1 MAACLVPDVPAV
13 RIALKNLSEL
23 DKRLRE
29 EGVSFSQEA
38 SLHLR
43 EIAEAIKELES
54 SRKTAR
60 EKLEV
65 ETIETSKLRQRIM
78 NLEDDIRTEISA
90 CITAARKRNAAEMN
104 RLQSEL
110 KTILHDIESVEQRQ
124 QLLEQENTVFFQ
136 DKDNV
141 KGNYK
146 DAIDELNQLLSDKAS
161 KQILLSDKKKEI
173 KSLKDQILQVQTARN
188 DLKED
193 MIQKSKTFADSKHSL
208 EKEIEKIVLEIKE
221 QRKTNAEKHKELK
234 LITSE
239 LQDKEETITQCNT
252 HISQLEKSIAR
263 LTASKIKCKECIH
276 EKISEIEELDRQ
288 KVFHEKGL
296 LELAEAFEQKVQAL
310 QEQITEIENKMK
322 EEQKIKSALSESIAN
337 LSDTFS
343 TQRKEEDDAI
353 AKQRSLTK
361 RLEESKQRH
370 EEHIMSTA
378 KCKIEIK
385 NMKEEMRQ
393 LHDANIISAD
403 LFKKNL
409 EELEGQLAKENISR
423 SVSEAEKEKICQS
436 LKTLKEKHE
445 EHLSEL
451 NAAIK
456 LTKKRYKELLGEE
469 KKLQDHVLLSSVI
482 EGLTEELAKAD
493 KERIQM
499 EMNYQ
504 AEIQQ
509 LTRDA
514 ESITQACQEKEQD
527 LKVQESVLEKVEC
540 QFDIDHLRH
549 QTLQEQTT
557 ELKSQ
562 KKYFKLS
569 IQEVTKQ
576 TAALL
581 GPKEDL
587 KRELETLRA
596 KHMEMLTVHAA
607 EISAIEKNIY
617 ENGVMLEQVNME
629 NSRLHLCIEQMKE
642 DISNANKQKEKYTQE
657 AEWMKEAVQSLFK
670 SLMDVFATDMVLTE
684 ESADRDQKFVETIGK
699 FVVKIQKRKHH
710 ISDINNRLEN
720 ELVGIRSMLENPN
733 YKRLEIN
740 SPTIN

>member
-1 MAACLVPDVPAV
+1 MAECLVPDVPAV
-13 RIALKNLSEL
+13 IIALKNLSEL

-38 SLHLR
+38 SHHLR

-90 CITAARKRNAAEMN
+90 SVSAARICNAAEMN
-104 RLQSEL
+104 RLNSEL
-110 KTILHDIESVEQRQ
+110 KNIVHDIESVEQRQ

-146 DAIDELNQLLSDKAS
+146 DAIDKLNQLLSDKAS
-161 KQILLSDKKKEI
+161 KQILLSEKKKEI
-173 KSLKDQILQVQTARN
+173 KSLKDQILQVQTAWN

-193 MIQKSKTFADSKHSL
+193 MIQKSKTFPERKHSL
-208 EKEIEKIVLEIKE
+208 EMEIEKIVLEIKE
-221 QRKTNAEKHKELK
+221 QRKINALKHTEIK

-239 LQDKEETITQCNT
+239 LQDKEETITQCNI
-252 HISQLEKSIAR
+252 HISQLEKNIAR
-263 LTASKIKCKECIH
+263 LTASKIKCKECLH
-276 EKISEIEELDRQ
+276 EKISKTEELDQQ

-310 QEQITEIENKMK
+310 QEQITEIENKME
-322 EEQKIKSALSESIAN
+322 EEQKIKRALSEAIAN
-337 LSDTFS
+337 LSDIFS

-393 LHDANIISAD
+393 LHESNIIGVD
-403 LFKKNL
+403 LFKKSL
-409 EELEGQLAKENISR
+409 EELESQLAKEHISR
-423 SVSEAEKEKICQS
+423 VASEAEKEKISQS

-445 EHLSEL
+445 EHLSEA

-456 LTKKRYKELLGEE
+456 LTKKRYKELLEEE

-482 EGLTEELAKAD
+482 EGLTEKLANAD

-499 EMNYQ
+499 EMDYQ

-509 LTRDA
+509 FTRDA
-514 ESITQACQEKEQD
+514 ESITQARQEKEQE
-527 LKVQESVLEKVEC
+527 LKVQESILEKVES

-549 QTLQEQTT
+549 QILQKQTA

-562 KKYFKLS
+562 TKYFKLS
-569 IQEVTKQ
+569 IQEVTMQ

-581 GPKEDL
+581 EPKEDL
-587 KRELETLRA
+587 KRELETMRA
-596 KHMEMLTVHAA
+596 KHIEMLSFHTA
-607 EISAIEKNIY
+607 EICAIEKNIY

-642 DISNANKQKEKYTQE
+642 DISNAKKEKEKYTQE
-657 AEWMKEAVQSLFK
+657 AEWMKDAVQSLFK
-670 SLMDVFATDMVLTE
+670 SLMDVFATEIVLTE
-684 ESADRDQKFVETIGK
+684 ESAERDQKVMETIGK
-699 FVVKIQKRKHH
+699 LVVKIQKRKHH
-710 ISDINNRLEN
+710 ISDINNRQEN
-720 ELVGIRSMLENPN
+720 ELMGIRSMLENPN

-740 SPTIN
+740 SPIIN